1 AFVGLG
7 NWMIPLMIGAP
18 DMALPRMNNW
28 SFWILP
34 FAFTLLLLT
43 LFLPSGSMAG
53 GWTMYPPL
61 SLQGGSNVAFSIFA
75 IHLMGIS
82 SIMGAI
88 NIIAT
93 ILNLRAPGVDLLK
106 MPVFVWSW
114 LITAF
119 LLIAVMPVLA
129 GAVTMLLTDKFF
141 GTSF

>member
-1 AFVGLG
+1 
-7 NWMIPLMIGAP
+7 MMIGAP

-34 FAFTLLLLT
+34 FAFFLLISEI
-43 LFLPSGSMAG
+43 FMPGGGPQG

-61 SLQGGSNVAFSIFA
+61 AIEGGVNVAFMIFS

-93 ILNLRAPGVDLLK
+93 ILNLRAPGVDL
-106 MPVFVWSW
+106 S
-114 LITAF
+114 
-119 LLIAVMPVLA
+119 
-129 GAVTMLLTDKFF
+129 
-141 GTSF
+141 